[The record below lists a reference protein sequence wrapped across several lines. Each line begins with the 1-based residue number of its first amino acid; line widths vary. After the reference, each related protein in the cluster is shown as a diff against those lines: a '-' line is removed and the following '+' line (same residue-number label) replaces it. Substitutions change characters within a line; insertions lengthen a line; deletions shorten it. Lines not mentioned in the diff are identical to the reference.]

1 MPTAQELI
9 NMGYTG
15 YQGWD
20 DAGANADFNATGG
33 SGKGSNTSD
42 STGSTPGATPG
53 ATPTPQTFSSPDK
66 DPAGNQ
72 APPGGFYTGG
82 WFSGYQYWNGTFA
95 SQAGVIHPASDQQG
109 AGQTVSSDVNAQG
122 DAAQGLAPG
131 TNQAYIDQQNAT
143 NEGGSGT
150 SGASAGVSGAS
161 GTGVSG
167 AMGEPQGEVDL
178 TGTYKGLLE
187 SSGVSALQDEY
198 LEKERQFIE
207 AKGKINDNPF
217 LSDASRVGR
226 EAKITKLFNERT
238 ANLQN
243 EIAMKKADVE
253 TMMNL
258 HIKQLDMNSEATQRN
273 IDNLNN
279 FIAMGAFDGASG
291 ETIAEWTRKTGLSSD
306 IILSAVKASKKA
318 NVDTQIITSTADSGE
333 VTISV
338 INSQTGEI
346 INQSS
351 LGNVGNAEGGGG
363 GSTAGNTEAQFMQSA
378 DTIKGKD
385 INGQWWGEF
394 PQLVANY
401 APYYSLE
408 EIYSLYLKSSLGQ
421 QYGTP
426 TENAGEIKG
435 LYDYYRSGKE

>member
-1 MPTAQELI
+1 M
-9 NMGYTG
+9 N
-15 YQGWD
+15 
-20 DAGANADFNATGG
+20 N
-33 SGKGSNTSD
+33 
-42 STGSTPGATPG
+42 
-53 ATPTPQTFSSPDK
+53 
-66 DPAGNQ
+66 DPAGQ
-72 APPGGFYTGG
+72 PAPQGGFKTGG
-82 WFSGYQYWNGTFA
+82 WYSGYQYWNGTFA
-95 SQAGVIHPASDQQG
+95 PQAGVIHPASDQPG
-109 AGQTVSSDVNAQG
+109 AGETVSEEVNVAGDVAVGN
-122 DAAQGLAPG
+122 APG
-131 TNQAYIDQQNAT
+131 TNQEYIDEQNALNNPPPST
-143 NEGGSGT
+143 PSTPGAGTPGAGTPGGALT
-150 SGASAGVSGAS
+150 P
-161 GTGVSG
+161 
-167 AMGEPQGEVDL
+167 EQEEVDFQAI
-178 TGTYKGLLE
+178 YKNIQE
-187 SSGVSALQDEY
+187 NSGVKALEDEY
-198 LEKERQFIE
+198 LEKERIFIE
-207 AKGKINDNPF
+207 NKGKINDNPF
-217 LSDASRVGR
+217 LSEATRVGR
-226 EAKITKLFNERT
+226 ERKLTELFNDNT

-243 EIAMKKADVE
+243 KIAMRKADTE
-253 TMMNL
+253 MMMNL
-258 HIKQLDMNSEATQRN
+258 QLKQIDFNSQQSQLAFEQ
-273 IDNLNN
+273 LNSL
-279 FIAMGAFDGASG
+279 IGMGAFDNASG
-291 ETIAEWTRKTGLSSD
+291 ELIAEWTRKTGLSSD

>member
-1 MPTAQELI
+1 M
-9 NMGYTG
+9 N
-15 YQGWD
+15 
-20 DAGANADFNATGG
+20 N
-33 SGKGSNTSD
+33 
-42 STGSTPGATPG
+42 
-53 ATPTPQTFSSPDK
+53 
-66 DPAGNQ
+66 DPAGQ
-72 APPGGFYTGG
+72 PAPQGGFKTGG
-82 WFSGYQYWNGTFA
+82 WYSGYQYWNGTFA
-95 SQAGVIHPASDQQG
+95 PQAGVIHPASDQPG
-109 AGQTVSSDVNAQG
+109 AGETVSEEVNVAGDVAVGN
-122 DAAQGLAPG
+122 APG
-131 TNQAYIDQQNAT
+131 TNQEYIDEQNALNNPPPST
-143 NEGGSGT
+143 PSTPGAGTPGAGTPGGALT
-150 SGASAGVSGAS
+150 P
-161 GTGVSG
+161 
-167 AMGEPQGEVDL
+167 EQEEVDFQAI
-178 TGTYKGLLE
+178 YKNIQE
-187 SSGVSALQDEY
+187 NSGVKALEDEY
-198 LEKERQFIE
+198 LEKERIFIE
-207 AKGKINDNPF
+207 NKGKINDNPF
-217 LSDASRVGR
+217 LSEATRVGR
-226 EAKITKLFNERT
+226 ERKLTELFNDNT

-243 EIAMKKADVE
+243 KIAMRKADTE
-253 TMMNL
+253 MMMNL
-258 HIKQLDMNSEATQRN
+258 QLKQIDFNSQQSQLAFEQ
-273 IDNLNN
+273 LNSL
-279 FIAMGAFDGASG
+279 IGMGAFDNASG
-291 ETIAEWTRKTGLSSD
+291 ELIAEWTRKTGLSSD

-426 TENAGEIKG
+426 NEDAGEIKG